1 MSRQKKYIFY
11 VKINIVTYIRVC
23 ENKRKEIIIWEWGLW
38 NQRGWEER
46 RWDVCELDS
55 QAVQEGLLLCW
66 SVSVIILYIFSFIF
80 HQKNPSIHPSCISYW
95 SLLPVSYSFMSTS
108 MSSLMAWVRTITT
121 FPCDSAPTLCCPL
134 QLVLSLHLLCI
145 VYTCPLNS
153 ALMCSRLPFPTFSH
167 AGMVPLQFQ
176 MQKILTMHTFCF
188 FVTKI

>member
-1 MSRQKKYIFY
+1 MKSERMRGDEMYVSWIVRRCRRGCCFVGVFLSLYYIYFHSFFIKKI
-11 VKINIVTYIRVC
+11 
-23 ENKRKEIIIWEWGLW
+23 
-38 NQRGWEER
+38 
-46 RWDVCELDS
+46 
-55 QAVQEGLLLCW
+55 
-66 SVSVIILYIFSFIF
+66 
-80 HQKNPSIHPSCISYW
+80 HPSIHPSCISYW

-167 AGMVPLQFQ
+167 AGSMVPLQFQ